1 MPPLVPFADV
11 GHLFAEFEHT
21 AWRLEQRR
29 RYATDLNSPRWAA
42 FQAGEDITAAPDN
55 AWRQNV
61 RKQTAQGK
69 RFERVRVVDD
79 PPTEGQRFLLAA
91 GLTNV
96 AAGEDI
102 RNLYRA
108 DAAQLRLP
116 DFDFWLFDSRTL
128 LRFEFDNADT
138 TLGVYVIE
146 DPAEVLAACQAR
158 DAAWHYAVHTAEFQ
172 RQVRS
177 TV

>member
-1 MPPLVPFADV
+1 MPPLTPFSEV
-11 GHLFAEFEHT
+11 GHLFREFEHT

-29 RYATDLNSPRWAA
+29 RYATDLKSTRWAA
-42 FQAGEDITAAPDN
+42 FKAGEDITGAPDN
-55 AWRQNV
+55 LWRKNV
-61 RKQTAQGK
+61 REQTSRGK

-79 PPTEGQRFLLAA
+79 PPTEGQRFLLAG

-108 DAAQLRLP
+108 GAAQLGLP
-116 DFDFWLFDSRTL
+116 DFDFWLLDSRLL
-128 LRFEFDNADT
+128 LRFEFDDADT
-138 TLGVYVIE
+138 TLGVHIIK
-146 DPAEVLAACQAR
+146 DPADVLAACQAR
-158 DAAWHYAVHTAEFQ
+158 DAAWHYAVRTAEFQ
-172 RQVRS
+172 RRVRS